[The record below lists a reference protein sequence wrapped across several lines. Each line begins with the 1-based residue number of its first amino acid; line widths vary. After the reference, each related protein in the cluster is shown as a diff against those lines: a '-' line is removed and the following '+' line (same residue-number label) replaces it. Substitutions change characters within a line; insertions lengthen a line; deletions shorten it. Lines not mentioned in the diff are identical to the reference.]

1 MKKITITCVDAAG
14 GHACG
19 LAIGLKKYG
28 TVTPV
33 WRNRNLHKLDYLV
46 PDARFGFK
54 HIPARGDDLIIVSC
68 ITYDHL
74 KVVLG
79 ESMFNRILKGY
90 TRVHIVIT
98 DGHFACSPAY
108 YNNMFTQYDVLTTG
122 CKRNFRGDLPT
133 KTYYQPF
140 DLSMFDKM
148 KNDHLTI
155 GHSPFSKSK
164 FREKGTGE
172 IIKSTDKYN
181 FDLITGV
188 SWKECLIRKAKCHI
202 FVDQIDNDDRD
213 KFKFTTKGYVWPALG
228 KSGLEAM
235 HLGCLVITG
244 GKGYDTDIPAPPV
257 AWCDGNFKEVLEYYI
272 KNESER
278 LKLAT
283 EGQAWA
289 LKYSTYD
296 FAARNVLGI

>member
-1 MKKITITCVDAAG
+1 MRKITITCVDAAG

-28 TVTPV
+28 TVTSV
-33 WRNRNLHKLDYLV
+33 WRNKNKHKLDYLV
-46 PDARFGFK
+46 PDAKFGFK
-54 HIPARGDDLIIVSC
+54 HIPLSGDDLIIVSC

-74 KVVLG
+74 MVVLG
-79 ESMFNRILKGY
+79 RRRFSRILKNY

-98 DGHFACSPAY
+98 DGRFPASPEY
-108 YNNMFTQYDVLTTG
+108 YNRLFTPYDVLTTG
-122 CKRNFRGDLPT
+122 CKRNFRGNLPT

-140 DLSMFDKM
+140 DLSMFDKT

-155 GHSPFSKSK
+155 GHSPFTQSK
-164 FREKGTGE
+164 FREKGTEE
-172 IIKSTDKYN
+172 IIEVTDKYN

-202 FVDQIDNDDRD
+202 FVDQIDNHDRV
-213 KFKFTTKGYVWPALG
+213 KFKFTNKNYVWPALG

-235 HLGCLVITG
+235 HLGCLVITY

-257 AWCDGNFKEVLEYYI
+257 AWCHGNFKEVLEYYI

-278 LKLAT
+278 LKLAA

-289 LKYSTYD
+289 LKYSSYD
-296 FAARNVLGI
+296 FAAQQVLK